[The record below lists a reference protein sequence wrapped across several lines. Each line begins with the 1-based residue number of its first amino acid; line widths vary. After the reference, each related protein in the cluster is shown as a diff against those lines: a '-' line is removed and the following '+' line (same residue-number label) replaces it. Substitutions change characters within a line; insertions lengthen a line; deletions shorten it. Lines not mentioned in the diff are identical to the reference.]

1 MLIAPPGAGKTTIV
15 PPALLE
21 AAWRGDGRIIVV
33 EPRRLAARAAASR
46 IAANRGEDVG
56 ETVGYRVRNET
67 RVSRATRVELVTA
80 GVFVRMILD
89 NPALEGIAAVIF
101 DEVHERAVD
110 MDLALSLCLDTH
122 SALRDDLRL
131 VAMSATVDGRRFADL
146 LGNAPIIE
154 SEGRLFPVETV
165 YVGSDSATRI
175 EDRVVRVVRKALAE
189 QAGSILAFLPGQ
201 GEISRTAE
209 RLASGRAGRRGAGA
223 ALRRHGF
230 ARPGRRH
237 PPRAAGHAK
246 DRARHVDRRDFADD
260 RRGQHRRRQRP
271 RPPPALFPGLRPDP
285 ARNGPRVPRR
295 GRSAP
300 RPRRPHRPR
309 HLLPPL
315 GCAADG
321 VAKSLTI
328 ARKFSRPTSARWR

>member
-1 MLIAPPGAGKTTIV
+1 MAEILPVHAVLPQLLATLQAHDAAVLIAPPGAGKTTIV

-21 AAWRGDGRIIVV
+21 APWRGDGRIIVV

-46 IAANRGEDVG
+46 IAANLGEDVG
-56 ETVGYRVRNET
+56 KTIGYRVRNET

-131 VAMSATVDGRRFADL
+131 VAMSATLDGRRFAEL

-165 YVGSDSATRI
+165 YVGSDSTTRI

-189 QAGSILAFLPGQ
+189 QTGSILAFLPGQ
-201 GEISRTAE
+201 GGDFAHR
-209 RLASGRAGRRGAGA
+209 RAARVVRAVRDRAGA
-223 ALRRHGF
+223 ALRRDGF

-237 PPRAAGHAK
+237 PPRSAGHAQ
-246 DRARHVDRRDFADD
+246 DRARHLDRRNFADD
-260 RRGQHRRRQRP
+260 RRG
-271 RPPPALFPGLRPDP
+271 
-285 ARNGPRVPRR
+285 
-295 GRSAP
+295 
-300 RPRRPHRPR
+300 
-309 HLLPPL
+309 
-315 GCAADG
+315 
-321 VAKSLTI
+321 
-328 ARKFSRPTSARWR
+328 